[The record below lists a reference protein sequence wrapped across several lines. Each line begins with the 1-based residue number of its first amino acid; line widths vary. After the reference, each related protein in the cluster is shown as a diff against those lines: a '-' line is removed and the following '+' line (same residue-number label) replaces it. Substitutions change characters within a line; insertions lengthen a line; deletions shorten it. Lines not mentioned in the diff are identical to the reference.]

1 MHIIL
6 LMIHGLPSSTPHR
19 SSLVHEAFRYEC
31 FHLRNGHM
39 ALRGFHV
46 QMQSSLPVLHILQSL
61 ILEQHI
67 TFFLCNGICLHS
79 FKNCSSYF
87 PHRCRTFWRSCDI
100 TILKLHFLMPL
111 LQLLLLHDQVLLCLM
126 HHT

>member
-31 FHLRNGHM
+31 FHLRNDHM

-61 ILEQHI
+61 ILEQQHHI
-67 TFFLCNGICLHS
+67 LPVQRNLPSFLQELLLVLPTQM
-79 FKNCSSYF
+79 
-87 PHRCRTFWRSCDI
+87 PHVLAFLRYYN
-100 TILKLHFLMPL
+100 LKLHFLMPL